1 MALVKFITP
10 IADMTG
16 KLAKDDKVIH
26 RTRNGIQEAYVVVH
40 PYTGEP
46 SDKQIA
52 ARNTFRE
59 RTAQV
64 KAIYADPVQL
74 ADWQARW
81 QAYISTKQYRKALDA
96 YLAQQ
101 RTPQHIP
108 YIPTPKLPKPPTT
121 LYGFILSSLSKE

>member
-10 IADMTG
+10 IADITG

-26 RTRNGIQEAYVVVH
+26 RTRNGVPEAYVVRH
-40 PYTGEP
+40 PYTGKP
-46 SDKQIA
+46 SEKQAA

-59 RTAQV
+59 LTAQV

-74 ADWQARW
+74 ADWQARLL
-81 QAYISTKQYRKALDA
+81 AYASTRQYRKALEA

-101 RTPQHIP
+101 RAKKRIP
-108 YIPTPKLPKPPTT
+108 YIPAQKLPKPPTT
-121 LYGFILSSLSKE
+121 LYGFIFSSLSKE